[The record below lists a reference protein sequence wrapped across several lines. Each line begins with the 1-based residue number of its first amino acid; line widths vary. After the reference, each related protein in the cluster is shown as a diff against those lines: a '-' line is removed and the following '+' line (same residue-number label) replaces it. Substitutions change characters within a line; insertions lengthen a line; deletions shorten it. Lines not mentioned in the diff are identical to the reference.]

1 MKNNRKD
8 SQYYGYDKVKVA
20 LPKAVIALVMA
31 VASVAGLSACTSPS
45 LWFKSDDQ
53 KIETIL
59 NSKSVKDK
67 LASTNKRFQNRISVS
82 LSHEGKTIIYT
93 LKLKNQGATDEQIK
107 EALEPQLSTLW
118 DSMQSSATEVIDECR
133 KTAGVNGV
141 KVRID
146 LFAEHGL
153 KIGSK
158 TYDR

>member
-1 MKNNRKD
+1 M
-8 SQYYGYDKVKVA
+8 GTTKVKVA

-53 KIETIL
+53 KIEIIL

-93 LKLKNQGATDEQIK
+93 LKRQIVLCLAA
-107 EALEPQLSTLW
+107 ALRHGGY
-118 DSMQSSATEVIDECR
+118 AG
-133 KTAGVNGV
+133 KTAVNAG
-141 KVRID
+141 
-146 LFAEHGL
+146 
-153 KIGSK
+153 
-158 TYDR
+158 

>member
-1 MKNNRKD
+1 M
-8 SQYYGYDKVKVA
+8 GTTKVRAA

-31 VASVAGLSACTSPS
+31 FASVAGLSACTSPS

-59 NSKSVKDK
+59 NSKSFKDK
-67 LASTNKRFQNRISVS
+67 LASANKRYQNRITMS

-118 DSMQSSATEVIDECR
+118 DSLQSSATEVIDECR

-141 KVRID
+141 KFRVD

-158 TYDR
+158 TYDK

>member
-1 MKNNRKD
+1 M
-8 SQYYGYDKVKVA
+8 GTTKVKVA

-107 EALEPQLSTLW
+107 EALEPQLSTL
-118 DSMQSSATEVIDECR
+118 
-133 KTAGVNGV
+133 
-141 KVRID
+141 
-146 LFAEHGL
+146 
-153 KIGSK
+153 
-158 TYDR
+158 

>member
-1 MKNNRKD
+1 M
-8 SQYYGYDKVKVA
+8 GTTKVKVA

-82 LSHEGKTIIYT
+82 LSHEGKTII
-93 LKLKNQGATDEQIK
+93 
-107 EALEPQLSTLW
+107 PLSLRT
-118 DSMQSSATEVIDECR
+118 R
-133 KTAGVNGV
+133 
-141 KVRID
+141 VRQMNR
-146 LFAEHGL
+146 
-153 KIGSK
+153 SK
-158 TYDR
+158 RPLSPS

>member
-1 MKNNRKD
+1 M
-8 SQYYGYDKVKVA
+8 GTTKVKVA

-118 DSMQSSATEVIDECR
+118 DSMQSSATEGIDECR

-158 TYDR
+158 TYDK